1 MICKPCDA
9 QEFSWAKNSLHLTF
23 ATLAWV
29 ESFAIKVFYLVKK
42 EKKKKEKNHTIFKFK
57 LDFN

>member
-42 EKKKKEKNHTIFKFK
+42 EKNHTIFKFK